1 MKQKII
7 DFSNGIFEYD
17 QTKLKIEPQELVMEL
32 GEQEGAQGSFVISS
46 CDERRIKG
54 ILYTRIPGMS
64 FRTDSFFARAS
75 RVEFSY
81 YPDHMLPGEELQDV
95 IILETSAGEYMLPV
109 KVKIR
114 QAQEP
119 EEDLETPFPPAEEIL
134 TELKVLRKG
143 SGRSEAWLKKRRQEA
158 ALAGLE
164 ITLEKE
170 RRSACTKEEALA
182 QLRLL
187 VDSLL
192 KEDGDSL
199 IYPLLDMW
207 VMLREGRKEE
217 AGRILKKYERDQLLQ
232 MREVRAR
239 ALFLYVNILFREEPE
254 QIAAGVA
261 QLQRLYRK
269 HPEDW
274 LITMFLLKLDPELK
288 KDPRTRYLALERQ
301 FRSGTR
307 NRLLYQ
313 EAWELLKDD
322 LALFTRLDAFTL
334 QIFGWASSHGLL
346 TAKTAQAAAVQATKL
361 KRWSLLSAG
370 LVKACYQANPSK
382 ETIGAVCAIYIRGRR
397 TDKEAFAWYQAG
409 VERDA
414 KITNLYEY
422 FIYSLPE
429 DYEQLLPRQVLL
441 YFQYHNTLTSQQKTL
456 FYCNL
461 VKYGSPRD
469 AACAVH
475 ERPLQEFLLK
485 QLRDRRLNERL
496 AWLYGRCLRVEALED
511 ELLSALADLLFLK
524 KLTCKERWIRQAE
537 VRYEQ
542 LEKKITVPLTGGTAY
557 LPIYVP
563 GAQIALLDEHGRRY
577 VRKVPYDLK
586 GMMTEPRF
594 LQRCVER
601 LKGHLGLDLYLLDGQ
616 GKHRLNHENI
626 EVAYR
631 MAEASGIRE
640 SYRRMLQVEILEYE
654 RKHHGLEKL
663 DERLQISSAALL
675 SRRGQA
681 IYIETLILLKEDERA
696 YALLQKTGCRD
707 ADPRLV
713 LRLLQR
719 FLAEEKKDRAALRRL
734 ARQVYKKGIYTEKL
748 LLLISEDMDDSTE
761 ELLKLW
767 KAAEQFGL
775 VLPDLEERLMVQAL
789 FTERYLKEV
798 YPVYRSIEDR
808 GGDYT
813 ICSAYLNYLSWL
825 DFVKESEVPEGLFGS
840 LEQHLIWEDPLAEV
854 AGMSYLK
861 QLSVLL
867 FLTDAQKR
875 LVNRLMKELGAKRRH
890 FAFMDKLSP
899 YMNERRRPEDR
910 AVVEYRCNPKHK
922 VILHYVLEYHGRKN
936 FDYVTE
942 QLFPVCG
949 GVFARSFI
957 LFYGERLTWFFTEVS
972 EDGVSVSTSCR
983 TMENRGEHIQGGS
996 RYQRLCRMQQALD
1009 HRQEDSL
1016 KQMMAEYEELTKLVE
1031 EKFCI
1036 R

>member
-456 FYCNL
+456 F
-461 VKYGSPRD
+461 
-469 AACAVH
+469 
-475 ERPLQEFLLK
+475 
-485 QLRDRRLNERL
+485 
-496 AWLYGRCLRVEALED
+496 
-511 ELLSALADLLFLK
+511 
-524 KLTCKERWIRQAE
+524 
-537 VRYEQ
+537 
-542 LEKKITVPLTGGTAY
+542 
-557 LPIYVP
+557 
-563 GAQIALLDEHGRRY
+563 
-577 VRKVPYDLK
+577 
-586 GMMTEPRF
+586 
-594 LQRCVER
+594 
-601 LKGHLGLDLYLLDGQ
+601 
-616 GKHRLNHENI
+616 
-626 EVAYR
+626 
-631 MAEASGIRE
+631 
-640 SYRRMLQVEILEYE
+640 
-654 RKHHGLEKL
+654 
-663 DERLQISSAALL
+663 
-675 SRRGQA
+675 
-681 IYIETLILLKEDERA
+681 
-696 YALLQKTGCRD
+696 
-707 ADPRLV
+707 
-713 LRLLQR
+713 
-719 FLAEEKKDRAALRRL
+719 
-734 ARQVYKKGIYTEKL
+734 
-748 LLLISEDMDDSTE
+748 
-761 ELLKLW
+761 
-767 KAAEQFGL
+767 
-775 VLPDLEERLMVQAL
+775 
-789 FTERYLKEV
+789 
-798 YPVYRSIEDR
+798 
-808 GGDYT
+808 
-813 ICSAYLNYLSWL
+813 
-825 DFVKESEVPEGLFGS
+825 
-840 LEQHLIWEDPLAEV
+840 
-854 AGMSYLK
+854 
-861 QLSVLL
+861 
-867 FLTDAQKR
+867 
-875 LVNRLMKELGAKRRH
+875 
-890 FAFMDKLSP
+890 
-899 YMNERRRPEDR
+899 
-910 AVVEYRCNPKHK
+910 
-922 VILHYVLEYHGRKN
+922 
-936 FDYVTE
+936 
-942 QLFPVCG
+942 
-949 GVFARSFI
+949 
-957 LFYGERLTWFFTEVS
+957 
-972 EDGVSVSTSCR
+972 
-983 TMENRGEHIQGGS
+983 
-996 RYQRLCRMQQALD
+996 
-1009 HRQEDSL
+1009 
-1016 KQMMAEYEELTKLVE
+1016 
-1031 EKFCI
+1031 
-1036 R
+1036 